1 MNSSGD
7 PTRQAELPPP
17 QPVPVPAWKRV
28 LDVVCI
34 LMAAPLVLPVG
45 LLIAAV
51 IKIGSRGPVFF
62 RQERVGYRG
71 RRFLCLKFR
80 TMVVDADTSLHQG
93 HWNQLINSNV
103 PMRKMDLQG
112 DPRLIPGGW
121 LLRVSGL
128 DELPQVINVF
138 RGDMSLV
145 GPRPCIPYEYEKY
158 LTWQLERFNTL
169 PGLTGLW
176 QVSGKN
182 RTTFVEMMHLD
193 IQYVRTK
200 TLWLDLK
207 IIAMTI
213 PALMVQMYD
222 MRNGRKSVAHSNPD
236 KDGPS

>member
-1 MNSSGD
+1 M
-7 PTRQAELPPP
+7 PPARP
-17 QPVPVPAWKRV
+17 FPVPVWKRI

-34 LMAAPLVLPVG
+34 LLVIPLLLPLG

-51 IKIGSRGPVFF
+51 IKLGSRGTVFF
-62 RQERVGYRG
+62 KQERVGYRG
-71 RRFLCLKFR
+71 RRFICLKFR
-80 TMVVDADTSLHQG
+80 TMVAGADTSLHQG
-93 HWNQLINSNV
+93 HWNHLIDSNV
-103 PMRKMDLQG
+103 PMKKMDVHG
-112 DPRLIPGGW
+112 DPRLIPFGW

-128 DELPQVINVF
+128 DELPQVINVL

-193 IQYVRTK
+193 IEYVRTK
-200 TLWLDLK
+200 SLWLDLK
-207 IIAMTI
+207 IIVKTI
-213 PALMVQMYD
+213 PALVVQMYD
-222 MRNGRKSVAHSNPD
+222 MRRGLKAAGSPGSTQSGSR
-236 KDGPS
+236 